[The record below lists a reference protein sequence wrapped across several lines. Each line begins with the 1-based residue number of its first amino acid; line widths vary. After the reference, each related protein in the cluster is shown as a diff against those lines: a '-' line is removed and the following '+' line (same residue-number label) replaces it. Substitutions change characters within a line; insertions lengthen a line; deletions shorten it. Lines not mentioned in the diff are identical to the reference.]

1 MTPSHGITMLTSHGT
16 RTVPNH
22 HAKMMHSHGMQ
33 ATSIMRI
40 TTHGTT
46 THGNMT
52 SIGITMI
59 SIGISKKI
67 HHCYACVMNVSKKAK
82 IVMSQ
87 QKSCT
92 PDLEA
97 GLVNLMDT
105 IMLDAMVYGWT
116 VDPKIHAILS
126 AGIVTTQRSSRID
139 FSDLEHLVAAVLSPE
154 INDLDEHSAVN
165 NMISLMVVPRRSEGE
180 LHLLLHVDH
189 GLHPSNMRS
198 SVSPLL
204 RPRLQPTAVA
214 AVVHRLFPWD
224 QWTFIHPATGMI
236 QRSLRPCR
244 TYGLTA
250 QSRIALQY
258 RMSITS

>member
-1 MTPSHGITMLTSHGT
+1 MRTETSLMSITAHGT
-16 RTVPNH
+16 
-22 HAKMMHSHGMQ
+22 
-33 ATSIMRI
+33 I
-40 TTHGTT
+40 TRGS
-46 THGNMT
+46 MT
-52 SIGITMI
+52 SLGISMTSLGI
-59 SIGISKKI
+59 SIGI
-67 HHCYACVMNVSKKAK
+67 HHCCACVMNVSTKAR

-87 QKSCT
+87 QKYYT

-105 IMLDAMVYGWT
+105 IMLDAVVYDWT

-139 FSDLEHLVAAVLSPE
+139 FNDLKHLVAAVLSPE
-154 INDLDEHSAVN
+154 INDLYEHSAVN

-189 GLHPSNMRS
+189 GLHPGNMRS

-236 QRSLRPCR
+236 QQSLRPCR

-250 QSRIALQY
+250 QNRIALQY
-258 RMSITS
+258 KMFTTS

>member
-1 MTPSHGITMLTSHGT
+1 
-16 RTVPNH
+16 
-22 HAKMMHSHGMQ
+22 
-33 ATSIMRI
+33 
-40 TTHGTT
+40 
-46 THGNMT
+46 
-52 SIGITMI
+52 
-59 SIGISKKI
+59 
-67 HHCYACVMNVSKKAK
+67 
-82 IVMSQ
+82 MSQ
-87 QKSCT
+87 QKSYT

-105 IMLDAMVYGWT
+105 IMLEAVACDWT
-116 VDPKIHAILS
+116 VDPEIHTILS

-154 INDLDEHSAVN
+154 INDLKEHSAVN
-165 NMISLMVVPRRSEGE
+165 SMISLVVVPRRGEGE

-189 GLHPSNMRS
+189 GLHPNNMRL

-204 RPRLQPTAVA
+204 RHRLQPTALV

-224 QWTFIHPATGMI
+224 QWTFIHPATGLT

-244 TYGLTA
+244 IYGLTA